1 MFRPLRGGVNSHSAW
16 LTSGPICSLLL
27 LALLAF
33 CPITST
39 SKNSRNSVFSILLL
53 HLTNLRANDTPR
65 LRLAPSTQSTQPV
78 HPAMRGY
85 LSAIVLLLP
94 AVHSLAT
101 PGDRG
106 RKLPLRTFARQ
117 ALLAQERLLA
127 FERQRLANSR
137 SVLDLHASASP
148 FALSMNFKPFA
159 EGGDRLQLQVPRLAD
174 ASVFVTEAVA
184 KGLRVSMVTGP
195 ESTRVLVKG
204 SRRTLEAFARSVREK
219 SSLVTVTWD
228 GTAMP

>member
-1 MFRPLRGGVNSHSAW
+1 
-16 LTSGPICSLLL
+16 
-27 LALLAF
+27 
-33 CPITST
+33 
-39 SKNSRNSVFSILLL
+39 
-53 HLTNLRANDTPR
+53 
-65 LRLAPSTQSTQPV
+65 
-78 HPAMRGY
+78 MRGL

-137 SVLDLHASASP
+137 SVLDVASASP

-219 SSLVTVTWD
+219 SSLVTMTRD
-228 GTAMP
+228 GTAIHKAKGAERRGSGLSGTKSGTGSRVRRRANV

>member
-1 MFRPLRGGVNSHSAW
+1 
-16 LTSGPICSLLL
+16 
-27 LALLAF
+27 
-33 CPITST
+33 
-39 SKNSRNSVFSILLL
+39 
-53 HLTNLRANDTPR
+53 
-65 LRLAPSTQSTQPV
+65 
-78 HPAMRGY
+78 MRGL
-85 LSAIVLLLP
+85 LSAIVLLMP
-94 AVHSLAT
+94 AVRSLAT

-106 RKLPLRTFARQ
+106 RKLPLRNFARQ

-137 SVLDLHASASP
+137 SVLDLCASP

-174 ASVFVTEAVA
+174 ASVLVTEAVA
-184 KGLRVSMVTGP
+184 KGLRVSMVTSP

>member
-1 MFRPLRGGVNSHSAW
+1 
-16 LTSGPICSLLL
+16 
-27 LALLAF
+27 
-33 CPITST
+33 
-39 SKNSRNSVFSILLL
+39 
-53 HLTNLRANDTPR
+53 
-65 LRLAPSTQSTQPV
+65 
-78 HPAMRGY
+78 MRGL

-137 SVLDLHASASP
+137 SVLDMGASASP

-174 ASVFVTEAVA
+174 ASVLVTEAVA